1 MYTILYLKIS
11 TTYYM
16 IESLFE
22 MIIFAT
28 HINDITENMFDFI
41 TFFPIGEI
49 M

>member
-1 MYTILYLKIS
+1 MYTILYLRIS

-16 IESLFE
+16 IKPLFE
-22 MIIFAT
+22 MIIFAS
-28 HINDITENMFDFI
+28 HINEITKNMFDFV